1 MRDDPKVKQNTQAD
15 VEPQPVDTEND
26 VSDMQPDPQ
35 IPAPFQPE
43 STQAGQLIQAALQKR
58 VAQLET
64 QLQATRRKLHLA
76 QRQRLQAL
84 TANKR
89 LVAGLS
95 KYLNEDQVKCLK
107 MATMQGTRWTKN
119 TVIKALKMRL
129 SCGARGYDSVRELGQ
144 PLPTERTLHRHLEGY
159 KFTPGLLEDIM
170 ESLALKVSLMS
181 PEERH
186 ATLMLD
192 EMQLAPGLVYNPSS
206 GTVLGAP
213 TIPLADAT
221 LPPDSLA
228 THGLVFMLGGITTR
242 WKQTVAYHLTGNSF
256 HAKTVKDIII
266 VIIRACEAISLKV
279 DVVVTDMGGGNQ
291 AVWKLFGIIV
301 GKHSKPKTWCPHPC
315 DASRQL
321 FFMADVP
328 HLLKNL
334 RSHLTKG
341 QKIYLPEEV
350 VKKNNLP
357 GNEIS
362 IEPVK
367 KLVEID
373 SNAELK
379 LAPHLKPSSVD
390 PSHYDKMKAM
400 FLEKYNF
407 KFLLLSRFSQD
418 ALENLFSTL
427 RCKNPVPRVLEFK
440 SSLRA
445 ATMAQFLRPSKDGS
459 YTEED
464 CFLLTG
470 TADDNKP
477 NESKMYVVR
486 PSDLLDIQDLEHE
499 SLEYLA
505 GYVVAQ
511 VKKAN
516 SCQACV
522 EAITSSAEGNKLT
535 MLKCYNKE
543 KPALTVPSPA
553 VLKLIETAENYVT
566 LTLGY

>member
-64 QLQATRRKLHLA
+64 QLQATRRKLQLA

-89 LVAGLS
+89 LVAGLN

-107 MATMQGTRWTKN
+107 MATMQGTRWTKK

-228 THGLVFMLGGITTR
+228 THGLTHDFQNN
-242 WKQTVAYHLTGNSF
+242 KTGF
-256 HAKTVKDIII
+256 
-266 VIIRACEAISLKV
+266 
-279 DVVVTDMGGGNQ
+279 
-291 AVWKLFGIIV
+291 
-301 GKHSKPKTWCPHPC
+301 
-315 DASRQL
+315 
-321 FFMADVP
+321 
-328 HLLKNL
+328 
-334 RSHLTKG
+334 
-341 QKIYLPEEV
+341 
-350 VKKNNLP
+350 
-357 GNEIS
+357 
-362 IEPVK
+362 EP
-367 KLVEID
+367 
-373 SNAELK
+373 
-379 LAPHLKPSSVD
+379 
-390 PSHYDKMKAM
+390 
-400 FLEKYNF
+400 F
-407 KFLLLSRFSQD
+407 
-418 ALENLFSTL
+418 
-427 RCKNPVPRVLEFK
+427 
-440 SSLRA
+440 
-445 ATMAQFLRPSKDGS
+445 
-459 YTEED
+459 
-464 CFLLTG
+464 
-470 TADDNKP
+470 
-477 NESKMYVVR
+477 
-486 PSDLLDIQDLEHE
+486 
-499 SLEYLA
+499 
-505 GYVVAQ
+505 
-511 VKKAN
+511 
-516 SCQACV
+516 
-522 EAITSSAEGNKLT
+522 
-535 MLKCYNKE
+535 
-543 KPALTVPSPA
+543 
-553 VLKLIETAENYVT
+553 
-566 LTLGY
+566 